1 MSWFRRLKQ
10 GLSKT
15 SSSFADGI
23 RKIFSHAK
31 PDAVSLDEVEELLIT
46 MDLGVEFATE
56 VRAELA
62 RQKFTKGN
70 QHAEIIAYLNDKI
83 SRLLKPLTTP
93 IIIEHKPQVILVC
106 GVNGNGKTTT
116 IGKLANQ
123 WHNEGKKVIIAACD
137 TFRAA
142 AVEQLQVWAER
153 SNSVFVSGSPNADPA
168 SVAHNALLKAK
179 EQQADVLLI
188 DTAGRLQNKSNLM
201 EELAKIARVL
211 KKIDP
216 NTPHNAILVL
226 DATTGQ
232 NALNQAEVFSKMIN
246 INGLI
251 VTKLDGSARA
261 GIVVALAK
269 NYKLPIHGIG
279 IGEGIDDLRSF
290 IAEEFAAA
298 LLEGADE

>member
-1 MSWFRRLKQ
+1 MNWFGRLKQ

-23 RKIFSHAK
+23 KKIFSHAR

-46 MDLGVEFATE
+46 MDLGVEFAAE
-56 VRAELA
+56 VRNELA

-83 SRLLKPLTTP
+83 SKLLEPLTTP

-116 IGKLANQ
+116 IGKLAKQ
-123 WHNEGKKVIIAACD
+123 WHSEGKKVMIAACD

-153 SNSVFVSGSPNADPA
+153 SDSLFISGPPNADPA

-201 EELAKIARVL
+201 EELAKITRVL
-211 KKIDP
+211 QKIEP
-216 NTPHNAILVL
+216 HAPHNSIIVL

-232 NALNQAEVFSKMIN
+232 NALSQAEVFSKIIN

-261 GIVVALAK
+261 GIIVALAK
-269 NYKLPIHGIG
+269 NYKLPIHCIG
-279 IGEGIDDLRSF
+279 IGEGIDDLRPF
-290 IAEEFAAA
+290 IAKEFASA
-298 LLEGADE
+298 LLVGVE